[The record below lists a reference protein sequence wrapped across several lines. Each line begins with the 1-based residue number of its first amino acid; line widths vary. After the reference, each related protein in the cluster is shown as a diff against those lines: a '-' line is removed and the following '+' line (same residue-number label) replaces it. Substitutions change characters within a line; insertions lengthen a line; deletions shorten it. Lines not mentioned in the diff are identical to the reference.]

1 MPDARP
7 VTDCPERRLSCCLW
21 CLLPLS
27 SQRVTH
33 WKAFNEIHHRSR
45 WVPEADTRGN
55 DEIYVKLCPSS
66 NLLLAFFSPA
76 MAAAIYS
83 IFFTAWFCSCDVGV
97 WMWGQSEWK
106 NWVENQERLAMI
118 LDSGRKENQM
128 TRRATNLAETVA
140 RPSWLTLLE
149 TDSAAI
155 CTRKARLSWNVM
167 PA

>member
-7 VTDCPERRLSCCLW
+7 VTDCPERRLRCCLW

-55 DEIYVKLCPSS
+55 DEIYVKLCPNSS
-66 NLLLAFFSPA
+66 LLLAFFSPTT

-83 IFFTAWFCSCDVGV
+83 ISFTAWLCSCDVGV
-97 WMWGQSEWK
+97 WTCGQSGWK
-106 NWVENQERLAMI
+106 YWVENQERLAMI
-118 LDSGRKENQM
+118 LASGRKENQESYKLSRNSGS
-128 TRRATNLAETVA
+128 TIVA
-140 RPSWLTLLE
+140 
-149 TDSAAI
+149 DSA
-155 CTRKARLSWNVM
+155 WNWFSRHLYS
-167 PA
+167 